1 MFKSPKY
8 NQVPQSH
15 FYTIIRDTAAQERQI
30 KEEDLQLKKVG

>member
-15 FYTIIRDTAAQERQI
+15 FYTIICDTGAQEREI
-30 KEEDLQLKKVG
+30 KEEDLRHKK